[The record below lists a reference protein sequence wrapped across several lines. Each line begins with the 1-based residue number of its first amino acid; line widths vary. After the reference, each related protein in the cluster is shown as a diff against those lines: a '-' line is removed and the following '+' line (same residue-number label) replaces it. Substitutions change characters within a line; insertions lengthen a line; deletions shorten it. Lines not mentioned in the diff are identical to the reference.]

1 MFHEE
6 LDGPSGPVGAC
17 VYSHEFYESHHVQ
30 LQITR
35 ENSLLAQALRL
46 GPVWGAAAQ
55 RLVREEFRHSLPVMV
70 VAEDLP
76 EQAQRVTLT
85 GETEADGLPGVRV
98 EYTVSENARLI
109 LDFGL
114 DRAEEVL
121 RAAGAHRVVRV
132 PLAPL
137 TGWHLL
143 GTARMGTD
151 PATSVT
157 DARGRMHEVP
167 NVVVADGSLF
177 PTAGAV
183 NPGATIG
190 ALALRIAD
198 GVAEDLAS

>member
-1 MFHEE
+1 MQAVAPDIQCYEDSQQLLEREHPDLVVVASNGIGTARLLLASRVTRDPDGPLGRYLMFHPVAYARGMFHEE

-17 VYSHEFYESHHVQ
+17 VYSHEFYERHHVQ
-30 LQITR
+30 LQ
-35 ENSLLAQALRL
+35 
-46 GPVWGAAAQ
+46 
-55 RLVREEFRHSLPVMV
+55 
-70 VAEDLP
+70 
-76 EQAQRVTLT
+76 
-85 GETEADGLPGVRV
+85 
-98 EYTVSENARLI
+98 
-109 LDFGL
+109 
-114 DRAEEVL
+114 
-121 RAAGAHRVVRV
+121 V